1 MLHRFSNNLLFLL
14 RVGDLL
20 VRIRSVWIRL
30 RSPVTIFISETSLT
44 DRGVLVYLKNLCCW
58 ETLMLTDDSSMPISS
73 WAMVDIFIENMAHVP
88 VSTPYDVI

>member
-30 RSPVTIFISETSLT
+30 RSPVNIFISETLLT
-44 DRGVLVYLKNLCCW
+44 DRGVLVYRKNLCCW
-58 ETLMLTDDSSMPISS
+58 EALMLTDDSSMLISS
-73 WAMVDIFIENMAHVP
+73 WAMVDIFIVNMARVP
-88 VSTPYDVI
+88 MSTPCDVI